1 MTATGS
7 LPEGQELFRCEAKP
21 QDRFRD
27 RASTPLM
34 TGNGWETEGRLSP
47 SSRSCHADNGGPQ
60 ASRIPNALSVL
71 T

>member
-1 MTATGS
+1 MTETGS

-34 TGNGWETEGRLSP
+34 TGNGWFSERLLLQSLFEYRMLLLLFVVA
-47 SSRSCHADNGGPQ
+47 RSLVGG
-60 ASRIPNALSVL
+60 S
-71 T
+71 